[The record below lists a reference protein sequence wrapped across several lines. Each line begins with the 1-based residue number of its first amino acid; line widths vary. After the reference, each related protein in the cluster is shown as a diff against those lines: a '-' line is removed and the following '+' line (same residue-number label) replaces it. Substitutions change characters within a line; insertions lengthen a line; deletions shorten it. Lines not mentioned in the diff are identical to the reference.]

1 MYRVACLPKDDVRDD
16 FKADFKDD
24 VRADFKADFKADVRA
39 DFKDCGLATSFYVT
53 ICE

>member
-1 MYRVACLPKDDVRDD
+1 VYRVACLPKDDVR
-16 FKADFKDD
+16 
-24 VRADFKADFKADVRA
+24 ADFKANFKDDVRA